1 MTMSCLYCRKQHKT
15 SQLRRTSHQRPTNGH
30 YQWRWRRTKFLLL
43 GEVGACANSAW
54 SCTPKQQY
62 WNDRSH
68 LNHQRQSGSCRQE
81 RRRHIHLFLL
91 QAFWWTR
98 GSIPRQ
104 RNGRKKKKKER
115 QKKKKKPLLI
125 FFFAFFEC
133 DPCRENASWPS
144 LPRGQMRVGT
154 PTLGSGIRSL
164 RNNRSEQ
171 TVPQPSPNGPR
182 TNKKDSCS
190 PRDSPPHRHNMA
202 TTLHTK
208 TSHQHDSSS
217 SFHPKRPSR

>member
-1 MTMSCLYCRKQHKT
+1 M
-15 SQLRRTSHQRPTNGH
+15 
-30 YQWRWRRTKFLLL
+30 
-43 GEVGACANSAW
+43 GACANSASY

-62 WNDRSH
+62 WKKGSH
-68 LNHQRQSGSCRQE
+68 LHHQTKSGSCRQE
-81 RRRHIHLFLL
+81 RRRHKHIFLL
-91 QAFWWTR
+91 QAFCWTR

-104 RNGRKKKKKER
+104 RNGGKKKKKER

-125 FFFAFFEC
+125 FLFAFFEC
-133 DPCRENASWPS
+133 DPFRKRSRENASWAS
-144 LPRGQMRVGT
+144 LLRGQMRVGT
-154 PTLGSGIRSL
+154 PTLVSGIRSL

-182 TNKKDSCS
+182 TNKDSCS
-190 PRDSPPHRHNMA
+190 PRHSPPHRHNMA

-217 SFHPKRPSR
+217 SFHPECPSRQRNPTTKPTRVAPGAINSLYPPRWP